1 VTKEGIE
8 MPDISGSS
16 VLVAGGSGLI
26 GSHTVDYLTEED
38 VAKIIVFD
46 KFMNEKNLIK
56 ARDSKKVEVIQG
68 DISNPEDIEKA
79 LKGVDFVFHFAG
91 MLLLSSAKNP
101 RECLINNIHGMY
113 NLLETLVKHKV
124 KRLVYS
130 SSISIY
136 GSSKDKVLMK
146 EDYPLR
152 NKTMYGAS
160 KIVGEQFCRVF
171 NDMAGLNYMALRYSS
186 VYGPRQHYEGVYPRL
201 MLHSLDRIENGLP
214 PQIEGKGDEVQD
226 FIYVEDVAEANI
238 LALKSDIS
246 DEAVNIVEEAP
257 TTVNELIQTLIDLTN
272 PGLNIEYL
280 SAPQKVFV
288 PYRWFSGEK
297 ARKLLGFKPKTD
309 LKTGLKKMIE
319 WRKEF

>member
-1 VTKEGIE
+1 

-16 VLVAGGSGLI
+16 ILVTGGSGLI
-26 GSHTVDYLTEED
+26 GSHTVDYLLEED
-38 VAKIIVFD
+38 VARIIVLD
-46 KFMNEKNLIK
+46 KFVNEKNLNK
-56 ARDSKKVEVIQG
+56 VRDSKKVKVIQG
-68 DISNPEDIEKA
+68 DISNPQDIEDA
-79 LKGVDFVFHFAG
+79 VKGVDFAFHFAG

-101 RECLINNIHGMY
+101 RECLINNIQGMF
-113 NLLETLVKHKV
+113 NLLETLVKHKI
-124 KRLVYS
+124 KRLIYS

-136 GSSKDKVLMK
+136 GSSREKVLMN

-171 NDMAGLNYMALRYSS
+171 GDMAGLNYMALRYSS

-201 MLHSLDRIENGLP
+201 MLHTLDRIEKGLP

-238 LALKSDIS
+238 RALKSDIS
-246 DEAVNIVEEAP
+246 DEAVNIVKEEP
-257 TTVNELIQTLIDLTN
+257 TTVNELVQTLIDLTD
-272 PGLNIEYL
+272 PGLRIEYL
-280 SAPQKVFV
+280 PAPEKVFV

-297 ARKLLGFKPKTD
+297 ARRLLGFRPKTD
-309 LKTGLKKMIE
+309 LKTGLKRLIE
-319 WRKEF
+319 WKKEL